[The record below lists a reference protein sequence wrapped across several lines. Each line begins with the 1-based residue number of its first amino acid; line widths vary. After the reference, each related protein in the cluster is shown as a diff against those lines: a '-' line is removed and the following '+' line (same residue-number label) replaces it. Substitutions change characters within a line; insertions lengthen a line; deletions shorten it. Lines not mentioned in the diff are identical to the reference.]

1 MNFTDETIKAELAVC
16 EAATERPWEVIDGHI
31 PQIEAV
37 NKKRGVRPAGCPYPR
52 IARMAAG
59 YAPDERNAELVVH
72 ACNNYEAAL
81 KELLELRR
89 VNAMLE
95 AHVDEARSEQ
105 YAADENA
112 AYLEEALKIRDMRAL
127 NARRPA
133 PHISCSYSRCT
144 LRWVK
149 EGDTWKCKHS
159 ATCPTNTHPIGG
171 KA

>member
-59 YAPDERNAELVVH
+59 YAPDERNAKLVVH

-81 KELLELRR
+81 KELQILLG
-89 VNAMLE
+89 V
-95 AHVDEARSEQ
+95 ARDFAPMGQCDRCLHRKGCSAVKVTPKAQLYDREKCWQ
-105 YAADENA
+105 RLYSKARGE
-112 AYLEEALKIRDMRAL
+112 LEEK
-127 NARRPA
+127 
-133 PHISCSYSRCT
+133 
-144 LRWVK
+144 
-149 EGDTWKCKHS
+149 
-159 ATCPTNTHPIGG
+159 
-171 KA
+171 

>member
-81 KELLELRR
+81 KELLVLRR
-89 VNAMLE
+89 ALTKPM
-95 AHVDEARSEQ
+95 RRIYQ
-105 YAADENA
+105 YAPFQLSDERVEEEVERA
-112 AYLEEALKIRDMRAL
+112 IAKTRKELEV
-127 NARRPA
+127 
-133 PHISCSYSRCT
+133 S
-144 LRWVK
+144 
-149 EGDTWKCKHS
+149 GD
-159 ATCPTNTHPIGG
+159 
-171 KA
+171 